1 MEWIKSLSKKIKGK
15 ALILVLTF
23 FATPMAAQTTNSG
36 VSQEVVFYT
45 MVGLVLIVALLVLII
60 AIYLLQILKA
70 VLQKEMSPEALAKIE
85 AAPSWWAKTW
95 DKWNDL
101 RPMEEEE
108 NIMLDHNY
116 DGIKELDNHLPPWW
130 KALFYGS
137 IVYAVVYLLIFHV
150 FKTAPLQEEKY
161 EMEMAAAAAIRVN
174 QTATVIVDFD
184 ENDVTFNDDGAA
196 LIAGKDF
203 FESQCAICHKAD
215 GGGLAGPN
223 LTDEYWK
230 HGGSMTD
237 IYTVLKKGV
246 QGTAM
251 IPWESKLNPNK
262 LREVASYVKSLQGTN
277 PVGGL
282 PPDGTLFVE
291 PKEGDDNN

>member
-1 MEWIKSLSKKIKGK
+1 MEWIKSFSKKIRGK

-23 FATPMAAQTTNSG
+23 FASPLAAQTSDSG
-36 VSQEVVFYT
+36 ISQEVVFYT
-45 MVGLVLIVALLVLII
+45 VIGLVLAVAFLVLIL
-60 AIYLLQILKA
+60 AIYLMQILKA

-101 RPMEEEE
+101 RPLEEEE

-150 FKTAPLQEEKY
+150 FKTSPLQEEKY
-161 EMEMAAAAAIRVN
+161 EIEMAAAAAIKVN

-184 ENDVTFNDDGAA
+184 ESNVTFNDDNAA
-196 LIAGKDF
+196 LMAGKKF

-223 LTDEYWK
+223 LTDDYWK

-237 IYTVLKKGV
+237 IYNVIKNGV

-262 LREVASYVKSLQGTN
+262 LREVASYVKSLRGTN
-277 PVGGL
+277 PAGAL
-282 PPDGTLFVE
+282 PPDGALYVE
-291 PKEGDDNN
+291 EKEGVNN

>member
-1 MEWIKSLSKKIKGK
+1 MEWIKSFSKKIRGR
-15 ALILVLTF
+15 ALVLILTF

-36 VSQEVVFYT
+36 VSQEVVFYSL
-45 MVGLVLIVALLVLII
+45 VGLVLAVALLVLII
-60 AIYLLQILKA
+60 AVYLLQILKA
-70 VLQKEMSPEALAKIE
+70 VLQKEMSPESLAKIE
-85 AAPSWWAKTW
+85 AEPSWWAKNW

-101 RPMEEEE
+101 KPMEEEE

-150 FKTAPLQEEKY
+150 FKTSPLQEEKY

-174 QTATVIVDFD
+174 QTATIIVDFD
-184 ENDVTFNDDGAA
+184 ESNVTFNDDGAA
-196 LIAGKDF
+196 LMAGKKF
-203 FESQCAICHKAD
+203 FEAQCAICHKAD

-237 IYTVLKKGV
+237 IYTVIKKGV

-277 PVGGL
+277 PAGGL
-282 PPDGTLFVE
+282 PPDGELYVE
-291 PKEGDDNN
+291 PKEGDK